1 MTTATTACEPWPL
14 LLLRH
19 FSEFAAA
26 RRQGYWVQAARHYPE
41 GYAVAIC
48 IGDARIRESPDEVR
62 KRLETF
68 LAAPERATMD
78 GSATAGS
85 ASEDIS
91 HKVDTGI
98 AGSDHLIGPT
108 LGAMLGAI
116 AGIYL
121 SARFA
126 AAAPELFFLIG
137 GALAGAGVV
146 AGRDYFLIRR
156 DRRRAAAAAQELIR
170 SFNVTGPPPDES
182 SVYTVDQDWLAA
194 AYFHRYGARR

>member
-19 FSEFAAA
+19 FSEFAAM

-41 GYAVAIC
+41 GYAVGIC

-68 LAAPERATMD
+68 LAAPERPTME
-78 GSATAGS
+78 GSVV
-85 ASEDIS
+85 
-91 HKVDTGI
+91 VDTGI
-98 AGSDHLIGPT
+98 AGSDHLIGPS

-126 AAAPELFFLIG
+126 SVAPDLFFLIG
-137 GALAGAGVV
+137 GALAGTGIV

-170 SFNVTGPPPDES
+170 SFNATGPPPDES

-194 AYFHRYGARR
+194 AYFRRYGAWR

>member
-1 MTTATTACEPWPL
+1 MTTATTTACESLPL

-41 GYAVAIC
+41 GYAVGIC

-68 LAAPERATMD
+68 LAAPERPTME
-78 GSATAGS
+78 GSVV
-85 ASEDIS
+85 
-91 HKVDTGI
+91 VDTGI
-98 AGSDHLIGPT
+98 AGSDHLIGPS

-126 AAAPELFFLIG
+126 AVAPDLFFLIG
-137 GALAGAGVV
+137 GALAGTGIV

-170 SFNVTGPPPDES
+170 SFNATSPPPDES

-194 AYFHRYGARR
+194 AYFRRYGAWR

>member
-1 MTTATTACEPWPL
+1 MTTATTACESLPQ

-19 FSEFAAA
+19 FSEFAAM

-41 GYAVAIC
+41 GYAVGIC

-68 LAAPERATMD
+68 LAAPERPTME
-78 GSATAGS
+78 GSVV
-85 ASEDIS
+85 
-91 HKVDTGI
+91 VDTGI
-98 AGSDHLIGPT
+98 AGSDHLIGPS

-116 AGIYL
+116 GGIYL

-126 AAAPELFFLIG
+126 SVAPDLFFLIG
-137 GALAGAGVV
+137 GALAGTGIV

-156 DRRRAAAAAQELIR
+156 DRRRAAAAAQELIS
-170 SFNVTGPPPDES
+170 SFNATGPPPDES

-194 AYFHRYGARR
+194 AYFRRYGAWR

>member
-1 MTTATTACEPWPL
+1 MTTATTACESWPL

-68 LAAPERATMD
+68 LAAPEIATME
-78 GSATAGS
+78 GSVV
-85 ASEDIS
+85 
-91 HKVDTGI
+91 VDTGI
-98 AGSDHLIGPT
+98 AGSDHLIGPS

-126 AAAPELFFLIG
+126 SVAPDLFFLIG
-137 GALAGAGVV
+137 GALAGTGIV

-194 AYFHRYGARR
+194 AYFRRYGAWR

>member
-26 RRQGYWVQAARHYPE
+26 RRQGYWVQAARYYPE

-48 IGDARIRESPDEVR
+48 IGDARIRESPDEIR

-68 LAAPERATMD
+68 LLTPERSTME
-78 GSATAGS
+78 GSAV
-85 ASEDIS
+85 
-91 HKVDTGI
+91 VDTGI
-98 AGSDHLIGPT
+98 AGSDHLIGPS

-126 AAAPELFFLIG
+126 PAATDLYFLIG
-137 GALAGAGVV
+137 GALAGAGIV

-194 AYFHRYGARR
+194 AYFRRYGASR

>member
-1 MTTATTACEPWPL
+1 MTTATTACESLPQ

-19 FSEFAAA
+19 FSEFAAM

-41 GYAVAIC
+41 GYAVGIC

-68 LAAPERATMD
+68 LAAPERPTME
-78 GSATAGS
+78 GSVV
-85 ASEDIS
+85 
-91 HKVDTGI
+91 VDTGI
-98 AGSDHLIGPT
+98 AGSDHLIGPS

-116 AGIYL
+116 GGIYL

-126 AAAPELFFLIG
+126 SVAPDLFFLIG
-137 GALAGAGVV
+137 GALAGTGIV

-156 DRRRAAAAAQELIR
+156 DRRRAAAAAQELIS
-170 SFNVTGPPPDES
+170 SFNATGPPPDES
-182 SVYTVDQDWLAA
+182 SVYTVDRDWLAA
-194 AYFHRYGARR
+194 AYFRRYGAWR

>member
-1 MTTATTACEPWPL
+1 MTTATTATTACEPWPL

-68 LAAPERATMD
+68 LAAPERSTME
-78 GSATAGS
+78 GSAV
-85 ASEDIS
+85 
-91 HKVDTGI
+91 VDTGI
-98 AGSDHLIGPT
+98 AGSDHLIGPS

-126 AAAPELFFLIG
+126 SVAPDLFFLIG
-137 GALAGAGVV
+137 GALAGTGIV
-146 AGRDYFLIRR
+146 AGRDYFLIKR

-170 SFNVTGPPPDES
+170 SFNATGPPPDES

-194 AYFHRYGARR
+194 AYFRRYGARR

>member
-1 MTTATTACEPWPL
+1 MTTATTACESLPQ

-26 RRQGYWVQAARHYPE
+26 RRQGYWVQAARYYPE
-41 GYAVAIC
+41 GYAVGIC

-68 LAAPERATMD
+68 LAAPERPTME
-78 GSATAGS
+78 GSVV
-85 ASEDIS
+85 
-91 HKVDTGI
+91 VDTGI
-98 AGSDHLIGPT
+98 AGSDHLIGPS

-137 GALAGAGVV
+137 GALAGAGFV

-194 AYFHRYGARR
+194 AYFRRYGAWR

>member
-1 MTTATTACEPWPL
+1 MTTATTACESLPQ

-19 FSEFAAA
+19 FSEFAAL

-68 LAAPERATMD
+68 LAAPERATME
-78 GSATAGS
+78 GSVV
-85 ASEDIS
+85 
-91 HKVDTGI
+91 VDTGI
-98 AGSDHLIGPT
+98 AGSDHLIGPS

-126 AAAPELFFLIG
+126 SVAPDLFFLIG

-170 SFNVTGPPPDES
+170 SFNATGP
-182 SVYTVDQDWLAA
+182 AA
-194 AYFHRYGARR
+194 G